1 MNRIRT
7 TLAIA
12 VTALMLGAGAAQER
26 GGTLVAAWA
35 QDPVGLDP
43 HITSAYS
50 SFQVLEN
57 VLDTLVELDEEQ
69 NVTPSLAT
77 DWSVNEDG
85 TVWTFEL
92 RDDVVFSNGR
102 PFTADDVVFTYE
114 RMLDPETGSGNAYK
128 IAGLTEIQA
137 EGDHTVRMIL
147 DAPNAAFL
155 GHLAIDKS
163 VGIIAR
169 ESVEDGTINTEP
181 IGTGPFVIADYQPG
195 TLVLLERNEDYW
207 RTDEQGEQLP
217 YLDAIELRVISDDSV
232 RRSGLVSGDIHW
244 AIAVPP
250 QSLPELE
257 SRDDVIIDRTAAPA
271 YWYVGVNTEVEPLDD
286 VRVRQAIS
294 YALDRGQITEA
305 ATFGTGV
312 PTQDPIPSTSA
323 WAFDY
328 APYEQDLEQARELLA
343 EAGVEG
349 GFTMNVMPTTQ
360 YEESIRIAQVL
371 QAQLAP
377 LGITVSI
384 DTREWADWLETQGAG
399 EYDTFV
405 CSWNALIDPDD
416 FYYAQHKTGEVFNFT
431 GYSNPTVDDLL
442 EEGRRVEG
450 FEDRYPIYEQ
460 VNQEIVDDAVY
471 IYLYNPGN
479 VQAYVP
485 AVQGYQARGDQ
496 AIRFT
501 ETWLD
506 D

>member
-1 MNRIRT
+1 MKRILT
-7 TLAIA
+7 TVTI
-12 VTALMLGAGAAQER
+12 VMTALLAGAGMAQER
-26 GGTLVAAWA
+26 GGTLIAAWA

-43 HITSAYS
+43 HVTSAYS

-57 VLDTLVELDEEQ
+57 VLDTLVELDAEL
-69 NVTPSLAT
+69 NVVPSLAT

-92 RDDVVFSNGR
+92 REDVVFSNGR
-102 PFTADDVVFTYE
+102 PFTAEDVVYTYD
-114 RMLDPETGSGNAYK
+114 RMLDPETASGNAYK
-128 IAGLTEIQA
+128 IAGLTDVEA
-137 EGDHTVRMIL
+137 VDDHTVRMTL
-147 DAPNAAFL
+147 DAPNSAFL

-169 ESVEDGTINTEP
+169 ESVEDGTINTAP

-195 TLVLLERNEDYW
+195 TMVLLEANDQYW
-207 RTDEQGEQLP
+207 KTDEDGEPLP
-217 YLDAIELRVISDDSV
+217 YLDAVELRIITDDSV
-232 RRSGLVSGDIHW
+232 RRSGLVAGDIHW
-244 AIAVPP
+244 AISVPP
-250 QSLPELE
+250 QSIEELE
-257 SRDDVIIDRTAAPA
+257 ARDDVIVDRTAAPA
-271 YWYVGVNTEVEPLDD
+271 YWYIGVNTEREPLDD
-286 VRVRQAIS
+286 PRVRQAIS
-294 YALDRGQITEA
+294 YAIDRGQITEA

-328 APYEQDLEQARELLA
+328 APYEQDLEAARQLLQ

-349 GFTMNVMPTTQ
+349 GFEMTVMPTTQ

-377 LGITVSI
+377 LGIQVNI

-416 FYYAQHKTGEVFNFT
+416 YYYAQHKTGEVFNFT
-431 GYSNPTVDDLL
+431 GYSNPTVDELL
-442 EEGRRVEG
+442 VEGRRTSG
-450 FEDRYPIYEQ
+450 FEERYPIYEQ
-460 VNQEIVDDAVY
+460 INQEIVDDAPY

-479 VQAYVP
+479 IQAYVP
-485 AVQGYQARGDQ
+485 AVQGYEARGDQ

-501 ETWLD
+501 DVWLD

>member
-1 MNRIRT
+1 MIRFRTVLT
-7 TLAIA
+7 TLA
-12 VTALMLGAGAAQER
+12 LSLLLGAGLAQQR
-26 GGTLVAAWA
+26 GGTLIAAWA

-50 SFQVLEN
+50 SFQILEN
-57 VLDTLVELDEEQ
+57 VLDTLVELDAEQ
-69 NVTPSLAT
+69 AVSPSLAT
-77 DWSVNEDG
+77 SWSSNDDG
-85 TVWTFEL
+85 TEWTFEL
-92 RDDVVFSNGR
+92 RDDVVFHNGR
-102 PFTADDVVFTYE
+102 PFTADDVVYTYE

-128 IAGLTEIQA
+128 IAGLTEVEA
-137 EGDHTVRMIL
+137 VDDHTVRMTL

-169 ESVEDGTINTEP
+169 ESVEDGTINTAP

-207 RTDEQGEQLP
+207 KTDADGNQLP
-217 YLDAIELRVISDDSV
+217 YLDAVEIRILTDETV
-232 RRSGLVSGDIHW
+232 RRSALVSGDIDW
-244 AIAVPP
+244 TISVPAQAIE
-250 QSLPELE
+250 ELE
-257 SRDDVIIDRTAAPA
+257 GRDDVVVDRTSAPA
-271 YWYVGVNTEVEPLDD
+271 YWYVGVNTEVAPLND

-294 YALDRGQITEA
+294 YAIDRGQITEA

-312 PTQDPIPSTSA
+312 PTQDPIPSVSA

-328 APYEQDLEQARELLA
+328 APYEQDLEQARALLA
-343 EAGVEG
+343 EAGVAD
-349 GFTMNVMPTTQ
+349 GFEMTVMPTTQ

-377 LGITVSI
+377 LGISVNI

-431 GYSNPTVDDLL
+431 GYSNPTVDELL
-442 EEGRRVEG
+442 VRGRRAEG
-450 FEDRYPIYEQ
+450 FADRYAVYEQ
-460 VNQEIVDDAVY
+460 VNREIVNDAVY

-479 VQAYVP
+479 VQAYTPEVE
-485 AVQGYQARGDQ
+485 GYQARGDQ
-496 AIRFT
+496 AIRFVT
-501 ETWLD
+501 TWLD
-506 D
+506 